1 MISVVRMEQ
10 YALRCS
16 LLLFNAIFRLLSV
29 ICDKVSDDRQLI
41 KASKPLINQKSDL
54 QLFLQAYSSINAS
67 MGR

>member
-16 LLLFNAIFRLLSV
+16 LLLFSAVFLLLNIF
-29 ICDKVSDDRQLI
+29 DKVSDDWQPI
-41 KASKPLINQKSDL
+41 KASTPLINQKSDL
-54 QLFLQAYSSINAS
+54 QLFLQAYSSVNAS

>member
-16 LLLFNAIFRLLSV
+16 LLLFSAIFLLLNV
-29 ICDKVSDDRQLI
+29 IFDKVSDDWQLI
-41 KASKPLINQKSDL
+41 KASTPLINQKSDL
-54 QLFLQAYSSINAS
+54 QLFLQPYSSVNAS

>member
-16 LLLFNAIFRLLSV
+16 LLLSSAIFLLLNV
-29 ICDKVSDDRQLI
+29 IFDKVSDDWQPI
-41 KASKPLINQKSDL
+41 KASTPLINQKSDL

>member
-1 MISVVRMEQ
+1 MISAVRMEQ

-16 LLLFNAIFRLLSV
+16 LLLFSAIFRLLSV
-29 ICDKVSDDRQLI
+29 VFDKVSDDWLPI
-41 KASKPLINQKSDL
+41 KAFTPLINQKSDL